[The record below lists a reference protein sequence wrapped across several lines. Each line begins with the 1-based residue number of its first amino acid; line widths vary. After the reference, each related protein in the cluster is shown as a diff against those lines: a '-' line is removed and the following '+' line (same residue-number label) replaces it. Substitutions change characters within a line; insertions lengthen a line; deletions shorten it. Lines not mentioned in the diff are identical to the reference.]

1 MGCVR
6 CPKGLEVSEPEVCRP
21 FLLPAHTSTH
31 GGGARVCRVTLG
43 FVAQDWEQCH
53 SAAKTVFFLGKQEAQ
68 SSPSER
74 VGRNF

>member
-1 MGCVR
+1 MSCVR
-6 CPKGLEVSEPEVCRP
+6 CPKGLEVSEPGACRP
-21 FLLPAHTSTH
+21 FPLPAHTGKGVP
-31 GGGARVCRVTLG
+31 GGLG
-43 FVAQDWEQCH
+43 LCGSFQDWEQCL